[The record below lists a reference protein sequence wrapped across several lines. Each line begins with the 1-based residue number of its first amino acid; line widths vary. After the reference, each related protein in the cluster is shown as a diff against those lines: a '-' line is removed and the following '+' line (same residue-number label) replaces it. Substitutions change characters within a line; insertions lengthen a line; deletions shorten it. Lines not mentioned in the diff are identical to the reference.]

1 MRNYRAL
8 PSGTVPR
15 ARDLRRNATDAEKR
29 FWRALREKLPHA
41 KFRRQ
46 VPHGPY
52 FADFLSFSAKL
63 IIEVDGGQHANQATY
78 DAVRTRYLESQ
89 GFRVLRLWDNDV
101 LQNLEGVLSV
111 ISASLS
117 PSPSHASRGPLP
129 LPMGEGF
136 TE

>member
-1 MRNYRAL
+1 MRVHRDL
-8 PSGTVPR
+8 PSGTIPR
-15 ARDLRRNATDAEKR
+15 ARELRRNATDAEKR
-29 FWRALREKLPHA
+29 LWRALREKLPHA

-52 FADFLSFSAKL
+52 FADFLSFSARL
-63 IIEVDGGQHANQATY
+63 LIEVDGGQHAEQAEY
-78 DAVRTRYLESQ
+78 DAARTRYLESQ
-89 GFRVLRLWDNDV
+89 GYRVLRLWNNDV

-129 LPMGEGF
+129 LPPGEG
-136 TE
+136 TKE